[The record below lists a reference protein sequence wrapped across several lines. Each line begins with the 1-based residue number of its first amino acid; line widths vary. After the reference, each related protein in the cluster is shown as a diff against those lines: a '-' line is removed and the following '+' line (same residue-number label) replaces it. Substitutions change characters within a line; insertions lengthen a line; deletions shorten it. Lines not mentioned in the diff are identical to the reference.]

1 MHYLNIQNTLF
12 KFNFEDKLII
22 KVAILYNKIIRY
34 YLNMY
39 INIKE
44 KLININ
50 IFLFTYFFENKN
62 KFR

>member
-1 MHYLNIQNTLF
+1 MHYLNVQNTLF